1 MIPRGRKKTYRLPK
15 GGRLKAPGVGTIR
28 AGSGSIVT
36 ISNASIKGVKI
47 RRKASPIG
55 QKKTYRLPKGGR
67 LKVPGVGTI
76 RAGSGSLVKI
86 SQANIKK
93 RKKPIGG
100 KKMPRKPTARKKVA
114 KKKTPQQP
122 LINIKGQSA
131 TINVEGSKYG
141 VKRGQD
147 IFTVH
152 KLPKKPKVIRK

>member
-36 ISNASIKGVKI
+36 ISNASIKGVKA
-47 RRKASPIG
+47 RRKARPIG
-55 QKKTYRLPKGGR
+55 QKKTYRLLKGGR
-67 LKVPGVGTI
+67 LKAPGVGTI

-100 KKMPRKPTARKKVA
+100 KNMPRKPPTRKKVA
-114 KKKTPQQP
+114 KKKPQQA